1 MDDKAKMS
9 IYIDGYRDFKKMI
22 NDYESGLSYY
32 SEEKL
37 NTLRRMIAR
46 LESPLDYM
54 DERDR
59 FIIYNELVLG
69 KKGKWYLSY
78 YSPSAYRVRRKEAY
92 RIYLHLLE
100 LK

>member
-1 MDDKAKMS
+1 MDDKSKMTIFVES
-9 IYIDGYRDFKKMI
+9 YRDYKKML

-32 SEEKL
+32 SEDKIAAI
-37 NTLRRMIAR
+37 RRMIAR
-46 LESPLDYM
+46 MESPLDYM

-59 FIIYNELVLG
+59 FIIYNELILG
-69 KKGKWYLSY
+69 KKGKWYLAY

-100 LK
+100 L